1 MRGGS
6 QAGLALA
13 YAGSL
18 VVVVLLVLVAAQLYI
33 IVKRSAWIGFIKKV
47 GGVRPWLTIHIVL
60 SFVGFI
66 AVLLHAGFPY
76 TFNSRELLN
85 HGLAGLTT

>member
-1 MRGGS
+1 MSLVPFFNSGLFRRIEGGS

-18 VVVVLLVLVAAQLYI
+18 VLVAAQLYT

-47 GGVRPWLTIHIVL
+47 GGVRPWLTIHIL
-60 SFVGFI
+60 
-66 AVLLHAGFPY
+66 
-76 TFNSRELLN
+76 
-85 HGLAGLTT
+85 

>member
-1 MRGGS
+1 M
-6 QAGLALA
+6 
-13 YAGSL
+13 
-18 VVVVLLVLVAAQLYI
+18 VAAQLYT

-47 GGVRPWLTIHIVL
+47 GGVRPWLTIRIAL
-60 SFVGFI
+60 SFIGLI

-76 TFNSRELLN
+76 AFNSRELLN